1 MVQFQFS
8 DSAYVEVNVPKEFMV
23 TKFEPSSGVI
33 GVGIDTT
40 EKIPLTKF
48 LHNGSTTWNQ
58 SVDLDYFSDPRSSIP
73 TNGETRWR
81 YYHDCDELKLSGK
94 IHLTYVSSQ
103 IVQLPSE
110 FPSFFKSYQYVEPEW
125 GVPSGVIAEGGP
137 YSGDECWCNVHGSL
151 RLLSPRYVGYYGS
164 NGANQTIGYTV
175 LFPQLRC
182 YVIWEDTI
190 THKYYITN
198 ATLGSCPSPESYN
211 IQWPGQAA
219 ACPVT
224 LSDCFNYIS
233 HLSTIRVNDVVTSN
247 GSFSTG
253 ATILVERWS
262 KSLSA
267 KNLFTSMRRE
277 ISCRSSWGPL
287 TRLCYQSFR
296 VKDATLLREMIDTMS
311 DLAGLSKAKALDRAL
326 RDKLKTN
333 FLKRNWSNY
342 FRDFSHLSAGKF
354 LEVKYGVELPLKTA
368 YQHGKV
374 YGDNLFF
381 QHKTFEE
388 LFPSALRAR
397 KRFSFSSETYQD
409 APGTRFDGH
418 QTLCLGIGNSSQGE
432 DFLNLM
438 YRWGGLLSIADG
450 WELIPL
456 SFVVDWLYSG
466 FKNRAQELTDFIDSY
481 RLNVRYSCKSTA
493 GSVKI
498 PLQLPRT
505 DPWSIQYVV
514 LEGRYYSRRY
524 STEIPR
530 VNLGEAIRQDSSAG
544 TLTTNSIP
552 SLAALLV
559 SFLT

>member
-8 DSAYVEVNVPKEFMV
+8 DSAYVEVLVPKESKV
-23 TKFEPSSGVI
+23 TKFEPSDGII
-33 GVGIDTT
+33 GVGVIPTVF
-40 EKIPLTKF
+40 PLTKF

-58 SVDLDYFSDPRSSIP
+58 FVDLDYFSDPRSSIS
-73 TNGETRWR
+73 TNGETRWP
-81 YYHDCDELKLSGK
+81 YYHDCDELKLNGK
-94 IHLTYVSSQ
+94 IHLTYSSSQ

-110 FPSFFKSYQYVEPEW
+110 FQSFSKSYQYIVPKW
-125 GVPSGVIAEGGP
+125 GTPSGTIAEGGP
-137 YSGDECWCNVHGSL
+137 YQGDECWCDVHGSS
-151 RLLSPRYVGYYGS
+151 RLLSPCYVGYCGISGS
-164 NGANQTIGYTV
+164 SQGFGYTFV
-175 LFPQLRC
+175 YPRLWC
-182 YVIWEDTI
+182 YVIWEDKI
-190 THKYYITN
+190 THKHYITN
-198 ATLGSCPSPESYN
+198 ATLDSCPSPESYN
-211 IQWPGQAA
+211 IRWPGQATS
-219 ACPVT
+219 CPVT
-224 LSDCFNYIS
+224 LSGCFNYIS
-233 HLSTIRVNDVVTSN
+233 HLSTIGVSDASVFK
-247 GSFSTG
+247 GSFSND
-253 ATILVERWS
+253 AVRLVESWS

-296 VKDATLLREMIDTMS
+296 VKNATLLREMIDTMS
-311 DLAGLSKAKALDRAL
+311 DLAGLSGAKALDRAL
-326 RDKLKTN
+326 RDKLKTD

-342 FRDFSHLSAGKF
+342 FRDFSHLSADKF

-397 KRFSFSSETYQD
+397 KGFSFSLETYQD
-409 APGTRFDGH
+409 APETRFNGY
-418 QTLCLGIGNSSQGE
+418 QTLCLGIGNSSPGE

-493 GSVKI
+493 GSVGI
-498 PLQLPRT
+498 RLPLPRT
-505 DPWSIQYVV
+505 DPWSVQCVV

-530 VNLGEAIRQDSSAG
+530 VNLGEAIQQDSPAG
-544 TLTTNSIP
+544 TLTINSIP